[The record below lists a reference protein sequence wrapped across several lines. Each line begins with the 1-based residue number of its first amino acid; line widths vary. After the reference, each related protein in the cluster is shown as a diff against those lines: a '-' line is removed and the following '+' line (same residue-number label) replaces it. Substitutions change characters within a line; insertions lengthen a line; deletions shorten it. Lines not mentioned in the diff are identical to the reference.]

1 MKLPKEEGMD
11 HDQALSA
18 LHSGALVEAVAKP
31 AEDANGWVLVF
42 VTRSGEQVMYSG
54 HTGTEKV
61 YHTLDHVTEAAQGI
75 GFHTI
80 RVEEKF

>member
-1 MKLPKEEGMD
+1 MD

-18 LHSGALVEAVAKP
+18 LHAGDLVEAIVKP
-31 AEDANGWVLVF
+31 AEDANGWILLF
-42 VTRSGEQVMYSG
+42 VDRAGAHILYSG

-61 YHTLDHVTEAAQGI
+61 YHTLDHATEAAQGI

-80 RVEEKF
+80 RVEEEF

>member
-1 MKLPKEEGMD
+1 MD

-18 LHSGALVEAVAKP
+18 LHEGDLVEAVVKP
-31 AEDANGWVLVF
+31 ADDANGWVLVF
-42 VTRSGEQVMYSG
+42 VTRSGEQVRYSG

-61 YHTLDHVTEAAQGI
+61 YHTLDHATETAQEL

-80 RVEEKF
+80 RVEEDF